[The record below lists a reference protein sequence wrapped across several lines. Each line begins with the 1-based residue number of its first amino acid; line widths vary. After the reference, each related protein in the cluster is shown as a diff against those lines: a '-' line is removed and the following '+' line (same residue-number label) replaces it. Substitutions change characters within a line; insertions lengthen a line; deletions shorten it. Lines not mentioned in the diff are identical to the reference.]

1 MEFRGVMGGLYR
13 ISEWI
18 MRLSVINLLWILC
31 SIPVFFFGFMG
42 LVSQSPDALMSTLP
56 ILAILT
62 PFTLFPATAAMFTVA
77 RKWVTGEEDVPLL
90 KTFFRGYKENYV
102 QSMVG
107 GLLFVVIFAIIIVNY
122 FFYIKQGSTLKVL
135 AVLFI
140 AFTVIVTIS
149 LFNFFSIMVHL
160 HMKVLQIVKNSILIT
175 IGNPINSIVMLI
187 CNGVIVYICLTK
199 LNFFLVVFFMG
210 SIMAT
215 FSFWQFNRSFTK
227 LQMKQQELEE
237 KEQMRLA
244 EAQAEEAANEAEN
257 GTEDTTEDPVSKK
270 EMDKHKSEETEK
282 NKE

>member
-1 MEFRGVMGGLYR
+1 LEFRGVMGGLYR

-18 MRLSVINLLWILC
+18 MRLSVINLLWMLC

-56 ILAILT
+56 ILAILA

-90 KTFFRGYKENYV
+90 KTYFRGYKENYL
-102 QSMVG
+102 QSMIG
-107 GLLFVVIFAIIIVNY
+107 GIFFIIIFTIIVVNY
-122 FFYIKQGSTLKVL
+122 FFYIKQGSSLKIL

-140 AFTVIVTIS
+140 AFTVIVTIA
-149 LFNFFSIMVHL
+149 LFNFFSILVHL
-160 HMKVLQIVKNSILIT
+160 HMKILQIVKNAILIT

-210 SIMAT
+210 SLVAT

-237 KEQMRLA
+237 KEQQKLL
-244 EAQAEEAANEAEN
+244 EAQEEEAQK
-257 GTEDTTEDPVSKK
+257 EDGVSV
-270 EMDKHKSEETEK
+270 EETSKHNSEENEK
-282 NKE
+282 NRD

>member
-13 ISEWI
+13 ITEWI
-18 MRLSVINLLWILC
+18 MRLTVINLLWIVC

-42 LVSQSPDALMSTLP
+42 LVSQTTDAFLSILP
-56 ILAILT
+56 IVAILS

-107 GLLFVVIFAIIIVNY
+107 GIIFIIVIAIIVVNY
-122 FFYIKQGSTLKVL
+122 FFYTKQGGSLKML
-135 AVLFI
+135 SVLFI
-140 AFTVIVTIS
+140 AFSVVIAIAM
-149 LFNFFSIMVHL
+149 FNFFSIMVHL

-175 IGNPINSIVMLI
+175 IGSPINSIVTIL

-199 LNFFLVVFFMG
+199 MNFFLVVFFMG
-210 SIMAT
+210 SVVAT

-237 KEQMRLA
+237 KAQMNQEQ
-244 EAQAEEAANEAEN
+244 NEDDNDKDITESEPSLSESHESDTHTSSNDEN
-257 GTEDTTEDPVSKK
+257 
-270 EMDKHKSEETEK
+270 
-282 NKE
+282 NKV